1 MMDLLYERL
10 LRPLLFRLEPERAHE
25 YARNLLQ
32 NASRLRPV
40 CTWMSHRSRVGEGVD
55 LLGLHFPNRVGL
67 AAGMDKDAEFVLG
80 SAACGF
86 GHVEVGTV
94 TPEPQ
99 PGQPQPRMF
108 RLPEHEALIN
118 RMGFNNKGVE
128 AMRNRLKRLPPPGQ
142 RPVPVGINI
151 GKNKNTPLE
160 EAGRDYERCFQALAD
175 FADYFAVN
183 VSSPNTE
190 GLRQLQESER
200 LRASLRGVGEANAA
214 RGADRLPLLLKISPD
229 LTFAEAEELLAAV
242 ESMGIDGLIVANTTV
257 EREMLPAG
265 EWERGGLSG
274 KPLQQRSTALLRF
287 IHDLTGGRLPLI
299 GVGGV
304 VDVASAEAKLEAGAS
319 LVQVYTGWVYRG
331 PFFPRTLARSLRS
344 PGRAGRPQ

>member
-1 MMDLLYERL
+1 MDHLYERL
-10 LRPLLFRLEPERAHE
+10 LRPLLFRIEPERAHE

-40 CTWMSHRSRVGEGVD
+40 CAWLSRRCRAGEGVD
-55 LLGLHFPNRVGL
+55 LLGVHFPNRVGL

-94 TPEPQ
+94 TPEAQ

-118 RMGFNNKGVE
+118 RMGFNNKGAE
-128 AMRNRLKRLPPPGQ
+128 AMRVRLERLPAPGH

-160 EAGRDYERCFQALAD
+160 EAGRDYERCFRQLAD
-175 FADYFAVN
+175 LADYFAVN

-200 LRASLRGVGEANAA
+200 LRASLEGVQQANAA
-214 RGADRLPLLLKISPD
+214 RGARRLPVLLKISPD
-229 LTFAEAEELLAAV
+229 LSFAEAEELLATV
-242 ESMGIDGLIVANTTV
+242 EAMDIDGLIVANTTV
-257 EREMLPAG
+257 DRGMLPEG

-274 KPLQQRSTALLRF
+274 KPLLQRSTDLLRF
-287 IHDLTGGRLPLI
+287 VHRATGGRLPLI

-304 VDVASAEAKLEAGAS
+304 VDAATAEAKLEAGAS

-331 PFFPRTLARSLRS
+331 PFFPRSLARALRHHDKALL
-344 PGRAGRPQ
+344 PR

>member
-1 MMDLLYERL
+1 MDFLYERL
-10 LRPLLFRLEPERAHE
+10 LRPLLFHLDPERAHE

-40 CTWMSHRSRVGEGVD
+40 CTWMSRRSQVGEGVS
-55 LLGLHFPNRVGL
+55 LWGLQFPNRVGL

-94 TPEPQ
+94 TPEAQ

-118 RMGFNNKGVE
+118 RMGFNNKGVG
-128 AMRNRLKRLPPPGQ
+128 AMRVRLEKLPPPGR

-151 GKNKNTPLE
+151 GKNKSTALE
-160 EAGRDYERCFQALAD
+160 EAGRDYEYCFRQLAD
-175 FADYFAVN
+175 LADYFAVN

-200 LRASLRGVGEANAA
+200 LRASLRGVQEANAA
-214 RGADRLPLLLKISPD
+214 RGAHRLPLLLKISPD
-229 LTFAEAEELLAAV
+229 LTFAEAEELLTTV
-242 ESMGIDGLIVANTTV
+242 EAMGIDGLIVANTTV
-257 EREMLPAG
+257 DRDMLPAG
-265 EWERGGLSG
+265 AWERGGLSG
-274 KPLQQRSTALLRF
+274 KPLLRRSTDLLRF
-287 IHDLTGGRLPLI
+287 VHETTGGRLPLI

-304 VDVASAEAKLEAGAS
+304 VDAATAAAKLEAGAS

-331 PFFPRTLARSLRS
+331 PFFPRTLARSLRRHEEA
-344 PGRAGRPQ
+344 PLPR